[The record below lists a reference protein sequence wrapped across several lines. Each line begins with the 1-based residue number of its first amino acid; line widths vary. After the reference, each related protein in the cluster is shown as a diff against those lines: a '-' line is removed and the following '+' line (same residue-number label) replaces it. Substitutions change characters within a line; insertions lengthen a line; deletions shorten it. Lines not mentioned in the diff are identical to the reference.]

1 MTRDDDVQDKLKRR
15 TIASQAQ
22 TAKKTISKQRV
33 RPSVKANERQQQ
45 RQQRTLPTP
54 PARRPAKTTPSAAAP
69 RPASSTPAAAA
80 TGGVEPA
87 ERVRQ
92 LQNEFANLEAK
103 AQLSQIYDTI
113 GTIEKNLMEFPL
125 TLEKL
130 RDQGYVHNGG
140 LEDLLESLDDKWDE
154 LRPRVESALQTHVQ
168 RLDRE
173 LEQADRTIDR
183 MQPNAQSIRLGETM
197 INSLSGRVTAAID
210 AVSGLYQ
217 GVENELNQ
225 AGWTLSRLTQM
236 MDLIAESPHIR
247 LQAGEGPLVAVKA
260 IWHRDGDKGPEGITV
275 LTDQRFFFE
284 QREEVVTKRKFGLF
298 KAESEMIQELHIE
311 AKVSEIEQV
320 EAKEEGGF
328 LGMGK
333 ADILEM
339 VFAATAPVSR
349 ARFHLKGQESADWA
363 ALIKKAQ
370 TGEIDGDR
378 ADAYVDE
385 LEALAETAASFP
397 TSCPNCFA
405 AVEPPAR
412 GVTSV
417 TCDFCGA
424 VITPQ

>member
-1 MTRDDDVQDKLKRR
+1 MTRDDDKLQRR
-15 TIASQAQ
+15 TIAGKAQ
-22 TAKKTISKQRV
+22 GTKKTIAKQRV
-33 RPSVKANERQQQ
+33 RPTVRAQARQQQ
-45 RQQRTLPTP
+45 RQQRTLPQPPTRRPVRTASPP
-54 PARRPAKTTPSAAAP
+54 PAA
-69 RPASSTPAAAA
+69 PAAGATT

-92 LQNEFANLEAK
+92 LQSEFADLEAK
-103 AQLSQIYDTI
+103 AQLSQIYDSI
-113 GTIEKNLMEFPL
+113 GTIDKNLMAFPL

-130 RDQGYVHNGG
+130 RDQGYVHSGN
-140 LEDLLESLDDKWDE
+140 LEDTLESLDDKWDE
-154 LRPRVESALQTHVQ
+154 VRPRVESTLETHVQ

-183 MQPNAQSIRLGETM
+183 LQPNAQSIRLAESIT
-197 INSLSGRVTAAID
+197 NTLSSRIDATVD

-217 GVENELNQ
+217 GIESELNQ
-225 AGWTLSRLTQM
+225 VGWALSKLETM
-236 MDLIAESPHIR
+236 MSLIAESPHIR
-247 LQAGEGPLVAVKA
+247 LLAGEGPLVAVKS
-260 IWHRDGDKGPEGITV
+260 IWHRDGDKGPEGVLV
-275 LTDQRFFFE
+275 LTDQRLFFE

-298 KAESEMIQELHIE
+298 KAESEKIQELLIT
-311 AKVSEIEQV
+311 AQVSEIEEL

-333 ADILEM
+333 ADILEL

-363 ALIKKAQ
+363 VLIKKIQ

-378 ADAYVDE
+378 ADEYVDD
-385 LEALAETAASFP
+385 LNALAETAASFP
-397 TSCPNCFA
+397 TVCPNCAA

-417 TCDFCGA
+417 TCEFCGA
-424 VITPQ
+424 IIKPE